1 MPEERSYKFTGGAR
15 IIIEKCETGF
25 VVLGDKY
32 GGDQTRAFSTA
43 EGLIEWLSRE
53 LGGGPIV
60 WGLTLSLWCG
70 LVEVEEGDL
79 VELPD
84 PNVSPQDYQT
94 VAMDNAKFLLNRFA
108 DLYIKHRQPQPPPE
122 PKPKKEKKAKGETT
136 AAVGLGSKGKVF
148 KIGEIGEEKP
158 KEEKGE

>member
-1 MPEERSYKFTGGAR
+1 MPEERSYRLTGGAR
-15 IIIEKCETGF
+15 IIVEKCEAGF
-25 VVLGDKY
+25 VVFGDRY

-84 PNVSPQDYQT
+84 PNVGPQDYQS

-108 DLYIKHRQPQPPPE
+108 DLYIKHKQPQPPPE
-122 PKPKKEKKAKGETT
+122 PKPKKEKKVKEETPP
-136 AAVGLGSKGKVF
+136 
-148 KIGEIGEEKP
+148 EEG
-158 KEEKGE
+158 KEEKT